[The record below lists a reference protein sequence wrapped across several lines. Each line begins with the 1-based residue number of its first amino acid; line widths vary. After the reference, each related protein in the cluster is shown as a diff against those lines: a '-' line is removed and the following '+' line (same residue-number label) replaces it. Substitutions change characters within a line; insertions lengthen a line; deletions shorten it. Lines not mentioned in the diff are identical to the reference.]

1 MAAEAEFLLL
11 LYSHPASTALPPGKG
26 NLDQLPGEFPPSLSP
41 DGIAWGRGAMI
52 PPQLRLES
60 LVPSKPEAL
69 HAEGVTDFCSE

>member
-41 DGIAWGRGAMI
+41 DWHGLGMWSNDPTTAQA
-52 PPQLRLES
+52 
-60 LVPSKPEAL
+60 
-69 HAEGVTDFCSE
+69 GVTRAQQARGSAC